1 MKHRWLG
8 VLFLGLG
15 AGFMTAVLMWPYLQT
30 IDPIY
35 RIPLYFPAL
44 IVSAIGL
51 YLFRISA
58 DSNG

>member
-8 VLFLGLG
+8 MVFLLVGILL
-15 AGFMTAVLMWPYLQT
+15 MTIVWMWPSLQT
-30 IDPIY
+30 MDPIY

-44 IVSAIGL
+44 VVSAIGL

-58 DSNG
+58 TPK